1 MTELAKRNKTSIFEE
16 IKKDPKFKA
25 ERSADWFKSKIKDL
39 APMAP
44 VDRANLIAQTRESQ
58 SNRLLPGTLTFF
70 AYDPKYKETLP
81 YYDKFPLSFI
91 IGIDRFGFTGLNFHY
106 LSIPMRIRLYDAMY
120 VMAKQSLNKTTQ
132 QALVLNWK
140 LLSNF
145 ARFPAAAPAVK
156 KYLFGHVQSKFIKIP
171 LEDWKTA
178 ILLEN
183 AEFKK
188 VSASTVRSISTKI
201 AANALK
207 GQE

>member
-1 MTELAKRNKTSIFEE
+1 MKPQLNTTSIFDE
-16 IKKDPKFKA
+16 IKKNPKFQA
-25 ERSADWFKSKIKDL
+25 TRSADWFKEKIKEL

-44 VDRANLIAQTRESQ
+44 VDRANLLAQTKGPMQ

-70 AYDPKYKETLP
+70 AYDPKYKDVLP

-91 IGIDRFGFTGLNFHY
+91 ISIDRFGFTGINFHY

-120 VMAKQSLNKTTQ
+120 AVARQSVNKSTQ
-132 QALVLNWK
+132 QVLVLNWK

-145 ARFPAAAPAVK
+145 SKFPAVAPAIK
-156 KYLFGHVQSKFIKIP
+156 KYLFGHVQSKFIKVPI
-171 LEDWKTA
+171 EDWKTA

-188 VSASTVRSISTKI
+188 ASASTVRGISTKI
-201 AANALK
+201 AANALNSK
-207 GQE
+207 

>member
-1 MTELAKRNKTSIFEE
+1 MTDLAKRNTTSIFEE

-25 ERSADWFKSKIKDL
+25 DRSADWFKSKIKDL

-44 VDRANLIAQTRESQ
+44 VDRANLMSQTRESQ

-70 AYDPKYKETLP
+70 AYDPKHKETLP

-91 IGIDRFGFTGLNFHY
+91 IGIDRSGFTGLNFHY

-120 VMAKQSLNKTTQ
+120 TVAKQSVNKTTQ
-132 QALVLNWK
+132 QVLVLNWK

-145 ARFPAAAPAVK
+145 SKFPAAAPAVK

-188 VSASTVRSISTKI
+188 TSASNVRAISTKI
-201 AANALK
+201 ALNALK